1 VKLVGFILIRDLEKL
16 KQAYKNTY
24 KSDIPKEYLEILTKM
39 YEEQTR
45 LFSNLSEEDKEKLFQ
60 AYEAALKNEAS

>member
-24 KSDIPKEYLEILTKM
+24 KSDIPKEYLDILTEM

-45 LFSNLSEEDKEKLFQ
+45 PDSLAIFPKKIKKSYFKRMKQ
-60 AYEAALKNEAS
+60 H